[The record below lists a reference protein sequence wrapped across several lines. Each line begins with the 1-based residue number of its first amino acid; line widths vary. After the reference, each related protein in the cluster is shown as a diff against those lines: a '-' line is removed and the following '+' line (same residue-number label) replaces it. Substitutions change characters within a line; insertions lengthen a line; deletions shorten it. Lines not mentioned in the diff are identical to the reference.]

1 MAKSDS
7 SDSSAGRLVK
17 HSSIYAIGNSARQ
30 LVGFLMLPLYT
41 HYLTPA
47 DYGVVGLLTFA
58 LALLEPFFGARLGD
72 AMLKFYYEATEEA
85 QKRLVIS
92 TSLVITGGV
101 STIVATI
108 AFLARAPA
116 SELIFGTAQYAL
128 PVGLMSYVFVSQ
140 ALESYGL
147 TYVRI
152 RRKPILF
159 ISVNLSKLVL
169 QLSLNIWFI
178 VYLQLGITG
187 VVLSGVISSGLYA
200 LGLSL
205 YSIYYNGA
213 TCDIRIA
220 KRMLVFSWP
229 LWISSLASLYI
240 YSSNRYYIRIF
251 GSMEQVGYYELAAR
265 FAGLLGVVIWQPISQ
280 FWETERFR
288 YYQQPH
294 GKTVFSSVF
303 EFSSLALFVGALGI
317 SIFSEP
323 TIQFMAAPPFHDAS
337 LLVPLLAFGW
347 LFGYLTLFT
356 NFSFLVTEKTV
367 LISRNNYI
375 TVAIITALNFILV
388 PKFGYL
394 GAGCA
399 QLLAL
404 FLQFLLVRASA
415 RPHYDMGLR
424 LLPFLAMVGIS
435 AGGYLL
441 ANRLLH
447 ISWEPLDLLWKAFIC
462 AVTAAALLGVVLIS
476 APNRTQFVRLLD
488 SLVYPLMRKLRLLP
502 QS

>member
-1 MAKSDS
+1 MAQ

-17 HSSIYAIGNSARQ
+17 HSSIYAIGNISRQ

-72 AMLKFYYEATEEA
+72 AMLKFYYEAKDET
-85 QKRLVIS
+85 QQRLVIS
-92 TSLVITGGV
+92 TSLVITGVV
-101 STIVATI
+101 SAAVATI

-116 SELIFGTAQYAL
+116 SQLIFGTAEYAL
-128 PVGLMSYVFVSQ
+128 PVGLMSYVFLTQ

-152 RRKPILF
+152 RRKPFLF
-159 ISVNLSKLVL
+159 ISINLSKLVL

-178 VYLQLGITG
+178 VYLKLGITG
-187 VVLSGVISSGLYA
+187 VVLSGVISSALYA

-205 YSIYYNGA
+205 YSMYYNGA
-213 TCDIRIA
+213 TCDIQIA

-229 LWISSLASLYI
+229 LWVSSLASLYI
-240 YSSNRYYIRIF
+240 YSSNRYYIRLF
-251 GSMEQVGYYELAAR
+251 GSMDQVGYYELAAR

-288 YYQQPH
+288 HYQQPH
-294 GKTVFSSVF
+294 ARTIFGSVF
-303 EFSSLALFVGALGI
+303 EFSSMLLFIGALGL

-323 TIQFMAAPPFHDAS
+323 VIHFMAAPAFHNAA

-347 LFGYLTLFT
+347 LFGYLTLFV

-375 TVAIITALNFILV
+375 TVAIVTALNFILV
-388 PKFGYL
+388 PRFGYI

-424 LLPFLAMVGIS
+424 LTPILAMAGLS

-441 ANRLLH
+441 ANRVLH
-447 ISWEPLDLLWKAFIC
+447 ISWVPLDLLWKALVC
-462 AVTAAALLGVVLIS
+462 AVTAALLLGVVLLS
-476 APNRTQFVRLLD
+476 APNRKQVVRLLD
-488 SLVYPLMRKLRLLP
+488 SLVFPLMRKLRLMP
-502 QS
+502 QL